1 MELKDLFEEGARLIK
16 ENSDEATNNLE
27 STSIVEGFGNLLG
40 DGHGGL
46 DLRTFVSGL
55 SVGTLG
61 EITGSWLGNGENTSI
76 SSAQVTELFGW
87 EKISTFASTLGV
99 STESASGALSNSLP
113 QMIDKFTSAE
123 ESILD
128 TMLGNVGSSSGAMD
142 MLSKMFR

>member
-1 MELKDLFEEGARLIK
+1 MELKDLFEEGATLIK
-16 ENSDEATNNLE
+16 ENSDEATSNLE
-27 STSIVEGFGNLLG
+27 SSTIVEGLGNLLG
-40 DGHGGL
+40 DGQGGL
-46 DLRTFVSGL
+46 DLTTFVSGL
-55 SVGTLG
+55 SVGSLG
-61 EITGSWLGNGENTSI
+61 EIAGSWLGNGENSPI